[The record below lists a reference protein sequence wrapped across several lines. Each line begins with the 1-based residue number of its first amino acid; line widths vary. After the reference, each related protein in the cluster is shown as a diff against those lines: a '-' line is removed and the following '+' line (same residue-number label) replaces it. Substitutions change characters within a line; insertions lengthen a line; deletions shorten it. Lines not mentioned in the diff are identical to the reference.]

1 MARWRL
7 ISAAALCAV
16 LLAAC
21 GDSGGLGDTKAAS
34 DNAAATTAK
43 TSTASAN
50 GSGNGNSGAG
60 SGTPTADCLA
70 GTNAFIAASSS
81 LALVLGGDDKSFE
94 SSVAELN
101 KWAGSAPAAISK
113 DLKVV
118 AAAYTSYAK
127 AWKDAGYK
135 AGAIPDANLIKAMEK
150 ANAVFDS
157 SEFEKANA
165 NVDAWFEKECKS

>member
-1 MARWRL
+1 M
-7 ISAAALCAV
+7 CAV

-34 DNAAATTAK
+34 DSGSATTAA
-43 TSTASAN
+43 SNTAPGN
-50 GSGNGNSGAG
+50 GSGNSGAG
-60 SGTPTADCLA
+60 AGTPTPDCLA

-81 LALVLGGDDKSFE
+81 LALVLGGDDKQFE

-101 KWAGSAPAAISK
+101 KWAGSAPAAIQK

-127 AWKDAGYK
+127 ALKDAGYK
-135 AGAIPDANLIKAMEK
+135 PGAIPDANLIKAMEK